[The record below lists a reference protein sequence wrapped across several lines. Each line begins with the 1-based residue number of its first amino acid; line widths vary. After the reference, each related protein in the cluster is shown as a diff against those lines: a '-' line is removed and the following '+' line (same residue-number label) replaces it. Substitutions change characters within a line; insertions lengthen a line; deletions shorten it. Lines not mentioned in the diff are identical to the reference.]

1 MNLNMNCLVKK
12 KCTND
17 SSERKLAIRNLSLA
31 VNSGEVLGL
40 LGHNGAGKT
49 TTMRIITMEEKET
62 TGKVRKAFF
71 FTFLIIILNFI
82 FNFNYECYFEII
94 SYLKVFIKGHDIR
107 ESVDIAYRMIGYCP
121 QHDALWSS
129 LTIREH
135 LYVYATIRGIS
146 SSQIKKYVYTVK
158 I

>member
-1 MNLNMNCLVKK
+1 MNSSINCLIKK
-12 KCTND
+12 DTNENN
-17 SSERKLAIRNLSLA
+17 ERKLAIRNLSIA

-62 TGKVRKAFF
+62 TGKVRKA
-71 FTFLIIILNFI
+71 LINFNLIFYNFI
-82 FNFNYECYFEII
+82 FIYFFCNYTVF
-94 SYLKVFIKGHDIR
+94 KVFIKGHDIR
-107 ESVDIAYRMIGYCP
+107 ETIDIAYRMIGYCP

-135 LYVYATIRGIS
+135 LYVYATIRGVS
-146 SSQIKKYVYTVK
+146 KDQIKK
-158 I
+158 